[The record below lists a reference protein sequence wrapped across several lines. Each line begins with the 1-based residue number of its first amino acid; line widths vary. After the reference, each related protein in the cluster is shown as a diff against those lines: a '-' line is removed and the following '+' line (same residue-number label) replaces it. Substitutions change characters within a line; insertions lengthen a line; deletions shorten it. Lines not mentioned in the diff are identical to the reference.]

1 MRRKGTT
8 ISIRNIV
15 EDHEAGKGLCKD
27 VVFTVSSLSETGK
40 AETKVT
46 RIARREGNH
55 LIV

>member
-8 ISIRNIV
+8 LSIRNIV

-27 VVFTVSSLSETGK
+27 MVFTVSSLSETGK